1 MADSDSKPKQKHT
14 KKKRKLKVP
23 EDDRRPSKTQRFDF
37 SETEK
42 EKDAKEERPIRR
54 PEEGRPWGNLQLIL
68 SLQNK
73 ELLLQEKVQLA
84 YDFVAT
90 RAKEEEEDTEQ
101 GFETVS
107 LSRVIIFLN
116 DWIQS
121 LLISSEKKSKVDLDK
136 TQFRVVG
143 TCLDFRCWEIFKFCL
158 EESLERH
165 VPLNI
170 SRNLLKAIHC
180 IARNALSQLND
191 ASLHAKESFFI
202 VEGFELYGTVLSCVS
217 LVFSSHNGLSNEN
230 LDLWISTVDAVLELV
245 HKIYTDNIASGN
257 AGKFQVLRVHP
268 CRKNGFHDFVDKLL
282 ELLLHLLGVLNL
294 QADGNNPG
302 WTRDLLKLVEEV
314 LSHGLFH
321 PAHIDGFLSLHGKEK
336 HGKEYDGQSEEPK
349 MVVKSYHRH
358 LFDKLEKIVAAK
370 KVLPLSGI
378 GELFRLLVVQ
388 VKKQKGALVLSEGTK
403 IVGKTVGFIH
413 SEDYFSGHMSMMFA
427 GNHSVLSEN
436 SYLSSSLN
444 SETRKSLFDFFVQIM
459 EPLLFQ
465 IKGYL
470 QTKLEVGPALLDVH
484 CTLKSTNK
492 LLASFMHE
500 KVYVRTEDT
509 HEGACLN
516 FLKVVYDRIMSFS
529 VEINQMWLS
538 TVDADKG
545 IHVDTLNLIG
555 KELIA
560 ALGYFLEID
569 YEVIGND
576 LVSLWLMML
585 SFLAIG
591 LSSIDMSDQS
601 SLSSKMVDVGCQ
613 LINLYSELR
622 QVNNAIFALCKAV
635 RLLVS
640 HDSDCELNY
649 SGFMSCTNSASYE
662 ACAKS
667 VEMLLCS
674 QEFKFSIYNAI
685 RSIPEGQASECVR
698 QLTTDISDSLKW
710 MKTSCSQSGSLLGF
724 DLQVELLG
732 KGLAEIYTLVLD
744 SLNVTTGNSSL
755 LGVSIEGLMT
765 VIRPGMS
772 SLVALQLD
780 GVNEFISAVTERIF
794 YNRVAEC
801 KNDFRK
807 LRAST
812 QWIFVLF
819 FRLYMSCRSLYRQ
832 SISLVPPTS
841 AKKMSAVMGDFYI
854 AHTGRDWVEKT
865 DWTEQGYFSWI
876 VQPSASLPNI
886 IQSILDLYPQDRVV
900 TCSPLVY
907 VLHTMALQR
916 LVDLNRQIKSF
927 EYLLQSNNKLVQEKL
942 MDDDGLSQCH
952 EKDIKSNKKKSR
964 KWKRFIAVLREEA
977 TGLTDFMMGS
987 VSLVTKKLQCFSS
1000 FDDTTCKDTCAK
1012 ALHEDDA
1019 WDLGVCAVNEKTL
1032 PTAIWWVLC
1041 QNIDIWC
1048 THAAKKKLKTFLS
1061 LLICTSLP
1069 HIGSSFGERK
1079 VSVGQISMEL
1089 LSDTT
1094 LYEQKFVCRHIAS
1107 RFFRNLGKS
1116 LSPLL
1121 RDAAYRDFYFN
1132 SSPNWQEVLS
1142 AFDNLSV
1149 VVSGVEYVTN
1159 DCASVAELTSHLSNR
1174 LPTELNEGK
1183 KAFLLQSME
1192 FTAWQSSLNL
1202 LCWMSKG
1209 YSNSRSFSLYTTCI
1223 LNLERFVVCR
1233 LIKCHC
1239 ALCSHNHYE
1248 LYRLFLSCRRTLKHL
1263 IMAFCEEKM
1272 EASQS
1277 SLTSIFPEVS
1287 FPVLWL
1293 LKSVS
1298 VMVGLQHTFSEDRAS
1313 QFRYMS
1319 FSLMDQTSYVFL
1331 MFSKSQFSH
1340 VVHFSMNVKKSCAE
1354 QHNSDLVHE
1363 ESHLTETDPCSDSSK
1378 AVDAWKNVVLVAEAL
1393 KEQTENLLISL
1404 KDALCNKRV
1413 EVGTVDLNRLS
1424 SLVSCFQGF
1433 MWGLASAMNHIDVKE
1448 CDDEMKLLKWKN
1460 EPFSKLN
1467 LCINVFTDFIDFSL
1481 CMFLIEDDQQ
1491 PEGLG
1496 GAQNLS
1502 GWTRK
1507 MTVHLNPLRQK
1518 SKTARSSGSLHIDN
1532 DSENTGGQEMRLQ
1545 LDSAV
1550 CATNFLSDVDLFE
1563 LRRLNRPL
1571 LRSLLKL
1578 FIASS
1583 AILRLNLQ
1591 INCIPLSSCFVPI
1604 FNGIS
1609 QLLLLE
1615 LANMADVPQPISLV
1629 WLDGVLKYLEELGN
1643 QFPLTN
1649 PTLYRDVYAKLID
1662 LHLKAI
1668 GKCIS
1673 LQGKRATLA
1682 SHDAESST
1690 KTLTVEDVIQSVYK
1704 EAIRVAFIIC
1714 YTVHMGKG
1722 FSITAAGIDC
1732 LDLVLEFVSGRK
1744 RLSVVKRH
1752 LKSLIAGL
1760 FNIVLHLQSPF
1771 IFYRKLIHNKG
1782 QTDPD
1787 PGSVILMCIEV
1798 LTRISGKHALFQ
1810 MDPCHLQ
1817 QCLRIPAALFQS
1829 FRGLRLS
1836 DAPASYNFFMFS
1848 DNQDNGSLESMD
1860 SCTVDRQFTIDLFA
1874 ACCRLLNTVLKHHK
1888 SECEQCIALLE
1899 DSVCVLLRCL
1909 ETVDADS
1916 VVRKVIFHGKE
1927 IDDALRPGVYALI
1940 DACSADDLQYLHTVF
1955 GEGPCRSTLA
1965 TLQHDY
1971 KLNFQYE
1978 GKV

>member
-37 SETEK
+37 LEKEK

-73 ELLLQEKVQLA
+73 EILLQEKVQLA

-90 RAKEEEEDTEQ
+90 RATEEEEDTEQ

-136 TQFRVVG
+136 TQFQVVG

-245 HKIYTDNIASGN
+245 HKIYTDNIAGGN
-257 AGKFQVLRVHP
+257 AGKFVLQFSCLVLEPFSKFLRVHP

-378 GELFRLLVVQ
+378 GELFHLLVVQ

-500 KVYVRTEDT
+500 KVYVQTEDT

-591 LSSIDMSDQS
+591 LSSMDMSDQS

-622 QVNNAIFALCKAV
+622 Q
-635 RLLVS
+635 
-640 HDSDCELNY
+640 
-649 SGFMSCTNSASYE
+649 
-662 ACAKS
+662 
-667 VEMLLCS
+667 
-674 QEFKFSIYNAI
+674 
-685 RSIPEGQASECVR
+685 
-698 QLTTDISDSLKW
+698 
-710 MKTSCSQSGSLLGF
+710 
-724 DLQVELLG
+724 
-732 KGLAEIYTLVLD
+732 
-744 SLNVTTGNSSL
+744 
-755 LGVSIEGLMT
+755 
-765 VIRPGMS
+765 
-772 SLVALQLD
+772 
-780 GVNEFISAVTERIF
+780 
-794 YNRVAEC
+794 
-801 KNDFRK
+801 
-807 LRAST
+807 
-812 QWIFVLF
+812 
-819 FRLYMSCRSLYRQ
+819 
-832 SISLVPPTS
+832 
-841 AKKMSAVMGDFYI
+841 
-854 AHTGRDWVEKT
+854 
-865 DWTEQGYFSWI
+865 
-876 VQPSASLPNI
+876 
-886 IQSILDLYPQDRVV
+886 
-900 TCSPLVY
+900 
-907 VLHTMALQR
+907 
-916 LVDLNRQIKSF
+916 
-927 EYLLQSNNKLVQEKL
+927 
-942 MDDDGLSQCH
+942 
-952 EKDIKSNKKKSR
+952 
-964 KWKRFIAVLREEA
+964 
-977 TGLTDFMMGS
+977 
-987 VSLVTKKLQCFSS
+987 
-1000 FDDTTCKDTCAK
+1000 
-1012 ALHEDDA
+1012 
-1019 WDLGVCAVNEKTL
+1019 
-1032 PTAIWWVLC
+1032 
-1041 QNIDIWC
+1041 
-1048 THAAKKKLKTFLS
+1048 
-1061 LLICTSLP
+1061 
-1069 HIGSSFGERK
+1069 
-1079 VSVGQISMEL
+1079 
-1089 LSDTT
+1089 
-1094 LYEQKFVCRHIAS
+1094 FVCRHIAS
-1107 RFFRNLGKS
+1107 RFCRNLEKS

-1121 RDAAYRDFYFN
+1121 SDAAYRDFDFN

-1149 VVSGVEYVTN
+1149 VVSGAKYVTN

-1174 LPTELNEGK
+1174 LPTEFNEEK

-1192 FTAWQSSLNL
+1192 FTACQSSLNL
-1202 LCWMSKG
+1202 LCWMPKG
-1209 YSNSRSFSLYTTCI
+1209 YLNSRSFSLYTTCI

-1354 QHNSDLVHE
+1354 QLNSDLVHE

-1502 GWTRK
+1502 GLDQK
-1507 MTVHLNPLRQK
+1507 NDCSLEPYGGENDISCANKQQK

-1571 LRSLLKL
+1571 LRSLLKGDNPEAAFFLREL

-1690 KTLTVEDVIQSVYK
+1690 KTLDSHVGLSDASLSHGPYCFDEFKSRLRMSFKVFIKKPSELHLLSAIQALERALVGVQEGCMVIYDVNTGS
-1704 EAIRVAFIIC
+1704 A
-1714 YTVHMGKG
+1714 HGGKVS
-1722 FSITAAGIDC
+1722 SITAAGIDC

-1916 VVRKVIFHGKE
+1916 VVRKGYFSWEVEEGVKCACFLRRIYEEMRQQKDVFRQHCFKFLSNYIWIYSGYGPLKTGIRRE

>member
-37 SETEK
+37 LEKEK

-73 ELLLQEKVQLA
+73 EILLQEKVQLA

-90 RAKEEEEDTEQ
+90 RATEEEEDTEQ

-136 TQFRVVG
+136 TQFQVVG

-245 HKIYTDNIASGN
+245 HKIYTDNIAGGN
-257 AGKFQVLRVHP
+257 AGKFVLQFSCLVLEPFSKFLRVHP

-378 GELFRLLVVQ
+378 GELFHLLVVQ

-403 IVGKTVGFIH
+403 IVGKT
-413 SEDYFSGHMSMMFA
+413 
-427 GNHSVLSEN
+427 
-436 SYLSSSLN
+436 
-444 SETRKSLFDFFVQIM
+444 IM

-500 KVYVRTEDT
+500 KVYVQTEDT

-591 LSSIDMSDQS
+591 LSSMDMSDQS

-674 QEFKFSIYNAI
+674 QEFKFAIYNAI

-710 MKTSCSQSGSLLGF
+710 MKTSCSVASGKESGNAKQSGSLLGF

-765 VIRPGMS
+765 VMRPGMS

-927 EYLLQSNNKLVQEKL
+927 EYLLQSNNKL
-942 MDDDGLSQCH
+942 
-952 EKDIKSNKKKSR
+952 SNKKKSR

-987 VSLVTKKLQCFSS
+987 VSLVKKHN
-1000 FDDTTCKDTCAK
+1000 T
-1012 ALHEDDA
+1012 
-1019 WDLGVCAVNEKTL
+1019 NE
-1032 PTAIWWVLC
+1032 PGY
-1041 QNIDIWC
+1041 Q
-1048 THAAKKKLKTFLS
+1048 
-1061 LLICTSLP
+1061 
-1069 HIGSSFGERK
+1069 RK

-1107 RFFRNLGKS
+1107 RFCRNLEKS

-1121 RDAAYRDFYFN
+1121 SDAAYRDFDFN

-1149 VVSGVEYVTN
+1149 VVSG
-1159 DCASVAELTSHLSNR
+1159 AK
-1174 LPTELNEGK
+1174 LPTEFNEEK

-1192 FTAWQSSLNL
+1192 FTACQSSLNL
-1202 LCWMSKG
+1202 LCWMPKG
-1209 YSNSRSFSLYTTCI
+1209 YLNSRSFSLYTTCI

-1340 VVHFSMNVKKSCAE
+1340 V
-1354 QHNSDLVHE
+1354 
-1363 ESHLTETDPCSDSSK
+1363 SHLTETDPCSDSSK

-1496 GAQNLS
+1496 
-1502 GWTRK
+1502 
-1507 MTVHLNPLRQK
+1507 
-1518 SKTARSSGSLHIDN
+1518 
-1532 DSENTGGQEMRLQ
+1532 EMRLQ

-1571 LRSLLKL
+1571 LRSLLKGDNPEAAFFLREL

-1690 KTLTVEDVIQSVYK
+1690 KTLDIQEGCMVIYDVNTGS
-1704 EAIRVAFIIC
+1704 A
-1714 YTVHMGKG
+1714 HGGKVS
-1722 FSITAAGIDC
+1722 SITAAGIDC

-1916 VVRKVIFHGKE
+1916 VVRKGYFSWEVEEGVKCACFLRRIYEEMRQQKDVFRQHCFKFLSNYIWIYSGYGPLKTGIRRE